1 MELKVWVDGVAR
13 VVCGLSEE
21 TSCQDVVITLAQAIG
36 QTGRY
41 VLVQKLRDRERQLLA
56 NERLL
61 DSMTKLGQNASEIQF
76 FLRRVGSEN
85 QEGPVLD
92 KGLALPKQP
101 ETENT
106 KRKEIKK
113 SLTFNLGPS
122 STPTI
127 RPKQKSKVP
136 RGSEEQ
142 RMPHHLPTC
151 SVDLSKEELFQ
162 QVVQQQARLQ
172 TLEAQLE
179 ALEQE
184 VDVWEQVPTLIPE
197 PQEDKLEAKLEAK
210 LKKNLRTEEDQELAM
225 QKRLGE
231 LQQMLES
238 YERKLQDLT
247 AHSGELE
254 IQLENIRRQ
263 SQTPYSGLEESLGTV
278 KDELQNQLLHGAEL
292 EDSLMEVE
300 QAAKS
305 TEALLQ
311 AKTEEMEE
319 LNKELRQCDLQ
330 QFIQQ
335 TGTLPGQSHT
345 QTHPVEQPEHPE
357 HPEQPEQT
365 KLTQLLPSRCNNGS
379 GMCRVNLPPR
389 SAARQLLGN
398 PRNLLNPIISSLNP
412 EGVLDKAG
420 GRRCGGEHRSPSSA
434 LSSSHTR
441 LTCDVCLSHME
452 RNPELSRDSNPDP
465 PLDEPLSRCSHTI

>member
-151 SVDLSKEELFQ
+151 SVDPSKEELFQ
-162 QVVQQQARLQ
+162 QVVQQQVRLQ

-311 AKTEEMEE
+311 VGAHPKVQE
-319 LNKELRQCDLQ
+319 RSVDL
-330 QFIQQ
+330 
-335 TGTLPGQSHT
+335 LHD
-345 QTHPVEQPEHPE
+345 
-357 HPEQPEQT
+357 T
-365 KLTQLLPSRCNNGS
+365 KRKS
-379 GMCRVNLPPR
+379 VPR
-389 SAARQLLGN
+389 MHILQ
-398 PRNLLNPIISSLNP
+398 
-412 EGVLDKAG
+412 K
-420 GRRCGGEHRSPSSA
+420 C
-434 LSSSHTR
+434 
-441 LTCDVCLSHME
+441 C
-452 RNPELSRDSNPDP
+452 
-465 PLDEPLSRCSHTI
+465 